1 MTQPPPAAAS
11 PDPAPGGWPAA
22 TQPSWAPAWQ
32 PPAPVPSAGAPVGA
46 SPRSRGPLVAAAAG
60 GLLAGLLASG
70 LVVVALFT
78 ASAEDIGA
86 TMADRIGTAVEE
98 GIVDGTRIATEESL
112 EGLGGYEEDLL
123 DPGGWG
129 QPPEQFPPV
138 PPREAGPD
146 PVLDAYAQDCFAGD
160 LQACDDLLFE
170 SPPLSDYEE
179 YGGSC
184 GGRVKAYT
192 VGSCTELE

>member
-1 MTQPPPAAAS
+1 MTQPPPGPSS

-22 TQPSWAPAWQ
+22 AQPSWAPAWQ
-32 PPAPVPSAGAPVGA
+32 PPAPVPPAGAPAGTP
-46 SPRSRGPLVAAAAG
+46 PRSRGLLVAVAAG
-60 GLLAGLLASG
+60 GLLVGLLASG
-70 LVVVALFT
+70 LLVVALFT
-78 ASAEDIGA
+78 VAAEDVGS

-98 GIVDGTRIATEESL
+98 AIVEGTRIATEESL

-123 DPGGWG
+123 YPSGA
-129 QPPEQFPPV
+129 PEQFPPV
-138 PPREAGPD
+138 PPAEAGPD